1 MQAENIPTELVY
13 LQCNIQIDDHYYFKL
28 YFGPSYFP
36 ALPVYY
42 SYKIISHSLN
52 FNDIFFKVR
61 SSNPDSS
68 DILFPDSDDD
78 FDQDIID
85 DINEKAAP
93 WWEQQEEAAKRRCQ
107 SSCTVSS
114 KGVKPTINLCDDTD
128 VSH

>member
-1 MQAENIPTELVY
+1 MHDWVKIVNF
-13 LQCNIQIDDHYYFKL
+13 HYVPNFRPVT
-28 YFGPSYFP
+28 FFPSVSITTTKKF
-36 ALPVYY
+36 
-42 SYKIISHSLN
+42 H
-52 FNDIFFKVR
+52 IFFKVR

-78 FDQDIID
+78 FDQDIIID
-85 DINEKAAP
+85 DIDEKAAP

-128 VSH
+128 VSQNYI